1 MSSSWCAS
9 ASVAGLLVSALT
21 SCAASLGSQAELV
34 TEKETVMQI
43 EIAPDLDQRLA
54 RFAPVVIETDLSEL
68 SAVDRQVL
76 DELIAASKLMGEIF
90 LRQAWRQN
98 PALLERLQ
106 ELDHPQREQ
115 AITYFKMMVGP
126 WDRLDEINFLGDA
139 ARPEGAGF
147 YPADLESSELAA
159 WVARYPASKET
170 LEGLF
175 WVVRRTA
182 DGGFRAVPY
191 STVYREWLEPAAAH
205 LRRAADLTDNQ
216 SLATFLRSRA
226 DAFTSDDYY
235 QSDMD
240 WMDLDSTIEATIGP
254 YEVYED
260 RLLGAKAAYE
270 SFITVVSPEL
280 SEQLSKFK
288 AELPFMESNL
298 PIPDGIKNKD
308 RGTESPIRVADL
320 VFSGGDTRAGV
331 QTIAFNLPNDERV
344 REAKG
349 SKKVLLRNVMVA
361 KFDKIMLPVAR
372 QILDPSHHGD
382 LSSEAFFDETF
393 FHELSHGLGPGRI
406 VVDGRQTEVRKEL
419 AEIYSTSEECKADV
433 MGAYN
438 VLAMIDKGHFPAEF
452 RRPFL
457 VTYFA
462 GLFRSARFGVAEAHG
477 RGAAAQIN
485 YFVEQGGA
493 VLDPQTRRYRVDTQ
507 RLEQLIGDLT
517 AELCELQAAGDKV
530 ATTVLFDRYGVLTP
544 ELESV
549 LAGLEGIPVDIRP
562 IYAAAGE

>member
-1 MSSSWCAS
+1 MCSSWCAS
-9 ASVAGLLVSALT
+9 ASIAGILVSALG
-21 SCAASLGSQAELV
+21 CAAPSGPKSEV
-34 TEKETVMQI
+34 VI
-43 EIAPDLDQRLA
+43 EPEVDMDIQIAPDLDQRLA
-54 RFAPVVIETDLSEL
+54 RFAPVVIETDLSGL

-90 LRQAWRQN
+90 LRQAWTQN
-98 PALLERLQ
+98 PVVLEQLQALH
-106 ELDHPQREQ
+106 DPQREE
-115 AITYFKMMVGP
+115 ALTYFRMMVGP
-126 WDRLDEINFLGDA
+126 WDRLDETNFLGDE

-147 YPADLESSELAA
+147 YPADLESAELAA
-159 WVARYPASKET
+159 WVARYPGDKEAV
-170 LEGLF
+170 EGLF
-175 WVVRRTA
+175 YVVKRTV
-182 DGGFRAVPY
+182 DGGLRAVPY
-191 STVYREWLEPAAAH
+191 STEYRAWLEPAAAH
-205 LRRAADLTDNQ
+205 LRRAADLTDNR

-260 RLLGAKAAYE
+260 RLLGAKAAFE

-288 AELPFMESNL
+288 AELPFMERNL
-298 PIPDGIKNKD
+298 PIPDAIKNMD

-361 KFDKIMLPVAR
+361 KFDTIMLPVAR
-372 QILDPSHHGD
+372 RILDPSHHD
-382 LSSEAFFDETF
+382 ELSSEAFFNETF

-406 VVDGRQTEVRKEL
+406 VVDGRKTEVRKEL
-419 AEIYSTSEECKADV
+419 AEIYSTAEECKADV

-438 VLAMIDKGHFPAEF
+438 VLAMIDKGHFSAEF

-493 VLDPQTRRYRVDTQ
+493 VLDPETRRYRVDTQ
-507 RLEQLIGDLT
+507 RLEQLISDLT
-517 AELCELQAAGDKV
+517 AELCELQAAGDKI
-530 ATTVLFDRYGVLTP
+530 ATLVLFERHGRITP

-562 IYAAAGE
+562 IYTAAGE